1 MTIHNGMQA
10 SDLNVTWRK
19 SSWSGPQGGNCVEF
33 AQLPDGQVALR
44 NSRHPSGP
52 ALLFT
57 PAEWD
62 AFSKAVV
69 AGEFDLWFYPRGGP
83 APAPPP
89 AGAGPRDTP
98 TTVYTD
104 SENGTWPPASHP
116 APGATC
122 LWGHY
127 AGRSN
132 SPFLAPIRKASH
144 SVLV

>member
-10 SDLNVTWRK
+10 SELNVIWRK

-69 AGEFDLWFYPRGGP
+69 AGEFELQFPPRVGRSP
-83 APAPPP
+83 ATPP
-89 AGAGPRDTP
+89 AGGRPRNQD
-98 TTVYTD
+98 
-104 SENGTWPPASHP
+104 
-116 APGATC
+116 
-122 LWGHY
+122 
-127 AGRSN
+127 
-132 SPFLAPIRKASH
+132 KK
-144 SVLV
+144 